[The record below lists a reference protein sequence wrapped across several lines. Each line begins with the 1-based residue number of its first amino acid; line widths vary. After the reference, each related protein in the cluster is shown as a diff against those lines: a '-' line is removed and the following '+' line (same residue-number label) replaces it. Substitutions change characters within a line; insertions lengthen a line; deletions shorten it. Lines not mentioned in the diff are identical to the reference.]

1 MTAAQD
7 LWRLQQADTRVAA
20 LTADVA
26 ADESLLRRDPELE
39 RTREAAATTQ
49 AERQR
54 REQDAAAAEAEVN
67 ALQARITALDRRLYG
82 GSVHNPQDL
91 LEMQRELE
99 VLRRRQSEA
108 EDRALDALGEA
119 ETATAAEQAG
129 LGELQA
135 GEARRAAALTPLE
148 ERLARQRAELEQ
160 ATAEREA
167 IVTSLDTTSLGLY
180 RRVAQRRTPAVVGLA
195 GDACG
200 GCHLPLSTEERRQV
214 KAGTGI
220 VQCSNCDRVLV
231 P

>member
-20 LTADVA
+20 LTADA
-26 ADESLLRRDPELE
+26 AAVESLLRRDPELE
-39 RTREAAATTQ
+39 RVREAAATTQ

-54 REQDAAAAEAEVN
+54 REQDATVGEAEVD
-67 ALQARITALDRRLYG
+67 ALQRRVRALDRRLYG

-119 ETATAAEQAG
+119 ETATAAERAG
-129 LGELQA
+129 LAELQA
-135 GEARRAAALTPLE
+135 EEARRAAALAPLE
-148 ERLARQRAELEQ
+148 ERLAQQRTELAQ
-160 ATAEREA
+160 ATGERDA
-167 IVTSLDTTSLGLY
+167 IVASLDAGALALY
-180 RRVAQRRTPAVVGLA
+180 RRVAQRRSPAVVGLA

-200 GCHLPLSTEERRQV
+200 GCHLPLSIEERRLV
-214 KAGTGI
+214 RAGTGI
-220 VQCSNCDRVLV
+220 VQCSNCDRMLV